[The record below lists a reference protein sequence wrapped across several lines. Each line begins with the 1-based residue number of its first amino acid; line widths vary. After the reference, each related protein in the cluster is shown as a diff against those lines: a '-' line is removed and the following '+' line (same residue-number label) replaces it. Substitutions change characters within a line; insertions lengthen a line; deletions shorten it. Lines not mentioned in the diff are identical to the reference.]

1 MADPLPTL
9 ETPRL
14 HLRCARSDDLKT
26 LQEHWNDPRVRKYLF
41 DDKIVDESLASSVLG
56 ACLAGVPEGHGLW
69 LLIEKSTHAFLGCVA
84 LIPTS
89 IAAEYEPKLTGFLEP
104 MVSLVPNSWG
114 HGLAAE
120 GLSAVLHYAFHVLA
134 VTAVAAANDVPNTA
148 SERMLLNAGFSV
160 VSEVDGPRYRLRT
173 YMLQRQTWQMRD
185 EA

>member
-1 MADPLPTL
+1 MSDTLPTL

-14 HLRCARSDDLKT
+14 RLRCARLDDLKT
-26 LQEHWNDPRVRKYLF
+26 LREHWNDPHVRKYLF
-41 DDKIVDESLASSVLG
+41 DDKPVDETLASSVLI

-69 LLIEKSTHAFLGCVA
+69 LLIEKSTHAFVGCVA

-89 IAAEYEPKLTGFLEP
+89 AAAEYEPKLTGFLEP
-104 MVSLVPNSWG
+104 MVSLVPKYWG

-120 GLSAVLHYAFHVLA
+120 GLSAVLRYAFYDLA
-134 VTAVAAANDVPNTA
+134 VASIAAVNDVPNTG

-173 YMLQRQTWQMRD
+173 YMLQRQTWQMQD
-185 EA
+185 DA